1 MIKKALNL
9 FGLLM
14 LLPISASGIN
24 TLGNYVNPVIKS
36 IFPDPTVIRAQDG
49 AFYTASTAGLTPVY
63 KSYNLC
69 DWTYVGNAF
78 TDETKPSYGHI
89 GIDGD
94 TWAPDFNYI
103 NGKYVM
109 YYSVSKNDLWA
120 CGIGVAWSE
129 KPEGPYHDAKRLF
142 TSSEIGVQNS
152 IDPCYF
158 EDNGKKYLF
167 WGSFYGIYAIE
178 LSDDGLSIKPGAQK
192 VAIADT
198 NFEDRNN
205 GVEGIMVHKR
215 GKYYYIIGSQ
225 GWCCGDEKSTYKL
238 RVARS
243 TNVLGPYYDINGNSA
258 KDHKMNVIL
267 ISNDAVKGPGHCSEI
282 ITDDEGQD
290 WILYHGFEVSN
301 IAAKRQ
307 LFLDKVNWSSD
318 GWPTVHTG
326 SPSTGEV
333 MKPYFRPACSS
344 MTEKWNY
351 SEQRNTKT
359 QKGWDASKVRN
370 FCYNDG
376 KLYCVYENNAI
387 KVINAQT
394 GEDLGNLNE
403 GNICKGGTLKFCDV
417 KYFDGHIVACNLA
430 LASKGEEFR
439 VYCWDGDN
447 QNPYLL
453 MSTTDLTGC
462 ERMGDCLEI
471 APGSDWYSN
480 LWFCCAN
487 QNGNTTNIIEF
498 CRNSQGWSK
507 HVYPVTTDGT
517 AQFKTGSTTR
527 AYQKS
532 GTWWID
538 GSDCAPTYF
547 GRTNGVL
554 IKQLDVPTNPTWGSS
569 HHEFRFR
576 GQKIAANL
584 LFNAPVTG
592 DNTSTLKGARMRLV
606 VDRVGKYSKV
616 YPAGE
621 FPSDGL
627 GSTTRNTN
635 VTGDIAINTDGEN
648 YVEAWVCSTG
658 HGMAYFVF
666 GNPPTKNPSP
676 ISQKPASTEEPEL
689 YFCGTKYSNWQHLDE
704 YKMTGAGGIYSIH
717 VPFIEGE
724 FKIINTDCS
733 EEWSYP
739 QGKDHSQLME
749 LNTTYYVSNNIGGG
763 SNNCNNSQLS
773 IPAMDCTV
781 TYNRNVNT
789 LKITG
794 ISVPGIYFVDA
805 QYTGWTPGVED
816 YKFTHQG
823 SGIFQLHMDKLP
835 GGDEFKIN
843 TGKWT
848 SDGGAD
854 FSANRKDLEMGKSYD
869 CRCNSVPGENMSS
882 PIDLSDVI
890 LIFDAGKYKLTLAS
904 GQTDSVSINELLNN
918 ATVIGVYDL
927 LGRRIASGLA
937 EIEDSHG
944 IFIIVTNK
952 GQYKLMK

>member
-1 MIKKALNL
+1 M
-9 FGLLM
+9 
-14 LLPISASGIN
+14 
-24 TLGNYVNPVIKS
+24 
-36 IFPDPTVIRAQDG
+36 
-49 AFYTASTAGLTPVY
+49 
-63 KSYNLC
+63 
-69 DWTYVGNAF
+69 
-78 TDETKPSYGHI
+78 
-89 GIDGD
+89 
-94 TWAPDFNYI
+94 
-103 NGKYVM
+103 
-109 YYSVSKNDLWA
+109 
-120 CGIGVAWSE
+120 
-129 KPEGPYHDAKRLF
+129 
-142 TSSEIGVQNS
+142 
-152 IDPCYF
+152 
-158 EDNGKKYLF
+158 
-167 WGSFYGIYAIE
+167 
-178 LSDDGLSIKPGAQK
+178 
-192 VAIADT
+192 
-198 NFEDRNN
+198 
-205 GVEGIMVHKR
+205 
-215 GKYYYIIGSQ
+215 
-225 GWCCGDEKSTYKL
+225 
-238 RVARS
+238 
-243 TNVLGPYYDINGNSA
+243 
-258 KDHKMNVIL
+258 
-267 ISNDAVKGPGHCSEI
+267 
-282 ITDDEGQD
+282 
-290 WILYHGFEVSN
+290 
-301 IAAKRQ
+301 
-307 LFLDKVNWSSD
+307 
-318 GWPTVHTG
+318 
-326 SPSTGEV
+326 
-333 MKPYFRPACSS
+333 
-344 MTEKWNY
+344 
-351 SEQRNTKT
+351 
-359 QKGWDASKVRN
+359 
-370 FCYNDG
+370 
-376 KLYCVYENNAI
+376 
-387 KVINAQT
+387 
-394 GEDLGNLNE
+394 
-403 GNICKGGTLKFCDV
+403 
-417 KYFDGHIVACNLA
+417 
-430 LASKGEEFR
+430 
-439 VYCWDGDN
+439 
-447 QNPYLL
+447 
-453 MSTTDLTGC
+453 
-462 ERMGDCLEI
+462 
-471 APGSDWYSN
+471 
-480 LWFCCAN
+480 
-487 QNGNTTNIIEF
+487 
-498 CRNSQGWSK
+498 
-507 HVYPVTTDGT
+507 
-517 AQFKTGSTTR
+517 
-527 AYQKS
+527 
-532 GTWWID
+532 
-538 GSDCAPTYF
+538 
-547 GRTNGVL
+547 
-554 IKQLDVPTNPTWGSS
+554 
-569 HHEFRFR
+569 
-576 GQKIAANL
+576 
-584 LFNAPVTG
+584 TG
-592 DNTSTLKGARMRLV
+592 DNTSTFKGARMRLV

-666 GNPPTKNPSP
+666 GNPPTKSPSP

-937 EIEDSHG
+937 EIEESHG